1 MGAQLS
7 IDLGCLVCHSIDGS
21 AGLGP
26 TWAGLAGSTVSLADG
41 STVTATASYIQ
52 ESIVAPDAK
61 IVAGYGAGVMQNN
74 YGGLSA
80 EELTALVAYI
90 SSR

>member
-26 TWAGLAGSTVSLADG
+26 TWAGLAGSTRSLADG

-61 IVAGYGAGVMQNN
+61 IVAGYSAGVMQNN